1 MNGRG
6 ILQWMIDGC
15 VKWQERGLQ
24 APQAVTE
31 ATSDYL
37 DSQDLVGQWLTE
49 CCVAEKAAETLSS
62 KLFASWK
69 EFAETSNERPGTQ
82 KALSE
87 LLQAKFKGKHTR
99 LGKVFYGVR
108 VRLLSEV

>member
-1 MNGRG
+1 M
-6 ILQWMIDGC
+6 
-15 VKWQERGLQ
+15 
-24 APQAVTE
+24 
-31 ATSDYL
+31 
-37 DSQDLVGQWLTE
+37 QWLAE
-49 CCVAEKAAETLSS
+49 CCVQEKAAETLSS

-69 EFAETSNERPGTQ
+69 SVRREPDNERIGTQ